1 MTNPVENTRRK
12 AMIQQGFDT
21 VAAGY
26 DHPSL
31 SFFPETAKRLVEH
44 LQLKPTDNLL
54 DVCTGTGCVALTAAE
69 KLSRGKVFGI
79 DLSSGMLQ
87 QAKNKAKEMT
97 ARDGGNAG
105 NASLHGC
112 NLLGQRRS
120 SCRGAIG
127 SENFCNI
134 EFKQMDLEHLEFEN
148 ETFDVATSSFGL
160 FFLEDMTNALSNI
173 ASTVKPGGKVAI
185 TTFAGEAFSPMADI
199 FLKRFES
206 TGREVPPLSW
216 KRLATEE
223 LIREQF
229 NAVNITNV
237 SIHHEPLGYQMTD
250 PQMWWDVVWNAGW
263 RSLLNQLT
271 DDEQTE
277 FEKDHLEEIS
287 KVLGENGTWFN
298 TEVLIA
304 IGEK

>member
-1 MTNPVENTRRK
+1 MQKKMQNTDCK
-12 AMIQQGFDT
+12 KMIQQGFDT

-44 LQLKPTDNLL
+44 LNLNPADSLL

-69 KLSRGKVFGI
+69 KLTRGKVFGI

-87 QAKNKAKEMT
+87 QAKNKAAEK
-97 ARDGGNAG
+97 
-105 NASLHGC
+105 
-112 NLLGQRRS
+112 NLS
-120 SCRGAIG
+120 
-127 SENFCNI
+127 NT
-134 EFKQMDLEHLEFEN
+134 EFQQMDLELLEFSAGS
-148 ETFDVATSSFGL
+148 FDVATSSFGL
-160 FFLEDMTNALSNI
+160 FFLEDMTQALKNI
-173 ASTVKPGGKVAI
+173 TSMVKPGGKVAI
-185 TTFAGEAFSPMADI
+185 TSFTGEAFSPMSDI
-199 FLKRFES
+199 FIKNYEE

-229 NAVNITNV
+229 SAVDINKV
-237 SIHHEPLGYQMTD
+237 EIHHEPLGYQMTS

-263 RSLLNQLT
+263 RSLLNQMP
-271 DDEQTE
+271 EQE
-277 FEKDHLEEIS
+277 QEKFREEHINEIS
-287 KVLGENGTWFN
+287 KILGTDGVWFN